1 VEVSL
6 MLVFFSLL
14 FLFFLLM
21 FFIVLAAV
29 APLSLGS
36 MTIY

>member
-1 VEVSL
+1 

-14 FLFFLLM
+14 FLFFSLLM
-21 FFIVLAAV
+21 LFIALAAV

-36 MTIY
+36 TIH

>member
-1 VEVSL
+1 

-14 FLFFLLM
+14 FLFFSLLM
-21 FFIVLAAV
+21 LFIALAAV

-36 MTIY
+36 MTLH